1 MFSSRRVYRGTVE
14 HFGVCSLLLAG
25 VVSDGLGCHRDMTVL
40 SLHTSQAFA
49 GSCVSCRGREGGR
62 KQCLATLGKGKVLQ
76 SPGRKR
82 GMDMDREAFKPGRKS
97 DLMDQS
103 QRTGPGI
110 KPS

>member
-1 MFSSRRVYRGTVE
+1 ME

-62 KQCLATLGKGKVLQ
+62 KRCLATLGKGKE
-76 SPGRKR
+76 STTESWK
-82 GMDMDREAFKPGRKS
+82 EARDGHGQGSIQTRQEK
-97 DLMDQS
+97 
-103 QRTGPGI
+103 
-110 KPS
+110 